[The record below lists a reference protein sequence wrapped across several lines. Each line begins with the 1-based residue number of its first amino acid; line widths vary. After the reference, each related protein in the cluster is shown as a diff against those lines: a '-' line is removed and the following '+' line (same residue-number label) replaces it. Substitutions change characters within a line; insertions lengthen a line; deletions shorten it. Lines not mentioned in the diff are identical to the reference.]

1 MSRRWKEIKEDPT
14 RLTAY
19 NDRAR
24 QMKNETKKSGDDSS
38 IHEKLVAGR
47 SAVKQP
53 KKGPKTSGS
62 VDTSPGTEDKQKLK
76 KRSSNG
82 KKLKR
87 PHNLKKDQSLLNLL
101 KQMTQVMKMKES
113 LKKGQAVEKKLKIPH
128 SVKKDQSHLNLLKQ
142 MTQVMKKKS
151 LKKHQDQAM
160 KKRLPQRPHSQ
171 KRDQ

>member
-1 MSRRWKEIKEDPT
+1 
-14 RLTAY
+14 
-19 NDRAR
+19 
-24 QMKNETKKSGDDSS
+24 MKQKKSGDDSS

-62 VDTSPGTEDKQKLK
+62 ADTSPGTEDEQKLK
-76 KRSSNG
+76 KGSSNG

-113 LKKGQAVEKKLKIPH
+113 LKKGQAVEKKLIPH
-128 SVKKDQSHLNLLKQ
+128 SVKKDQNHLNLLKQ
-142 MTQVMKKKS
+142 MTQVMKKKKS